1 MKRLVTILIGLL
13 SVITVN
19 AGDTLRVKTFQA
31 VGPVALQR
39 PLMVDSV
46 DFEGKTFDAA
56 SLLDMQG
63 SSFVS
68 QAEAISPVLPAEGQA
83 VSYLHQKSFN
93 LLSQSYAKAKVEV
106 LNTKDFRLFLDGQKC
121 GAEVTLE
128 PRQHQVLV
136 QYLSDTSDGDSIVVQ
151 VTTEQE
157 GALSVNLDGK
167 RPYTLS
173 DVTDGRRIS
182 GIELSPD
189 GKFLIAAHTTT
200 FPGGRTQ
207 STWQLLRL
215 KDRAV
220 MTETT
225 ERMAWFGL
233 TGHYYITRQG
243 ANGRTLITV
252 DPQTGQQTTTAAG
265 IPEGQFYVA
274 PQGDFLL
281 YMLQQEGPKRDA
293 QVYEIVEPD
302 DRQPGWRTRT
312 RLARYDLA
320 TATLQPL
327 TYGYHNV
334 YLQDISPDGRYLL
347 VMTSHSRLTQRPTTL
362 STLLQLDL
370 QTLRADTL
378 IRDDG
383 FIAGA
388 QYAPDGRQVVVIGSP
403 ECLGGIGKNV
413 PDDRIP
419 SMYDYQLYL
428 FNGQSWKPLTRDFN
442 PCVKSFWSKY
452 DEGVVYFTAEDLDFV
467 HLFRCNPKDGKIT
480 RIDVPEEMVNGV
492 SMAYSGPVLAFY
504 GEGASNGDR
513 LYVLDTKKQ
522 KSMLL
527 EDTNTDLLRDVELGE
542 CHPWNYVSE
551 RGDTI
556 YGRYY
561 LPPHF
566 DAAKRYPM
574 IVNYYGGCSPTSRNF
589 ESRYPQHA
597 YAAQGYVVYV
607 VNPSGATGF
616 GQEFSSRH
624 VNTAGEG
631 VAQDIIEGVRRFCR
645 EHTFVDEKKI
655 GCIGASYGGFMTQ
668 YLQTK
673 TDLFAAA
680 ISHAGISDHTS
691 YWGEGYWGYSYSE
704 VSMAESYPWTRKDLY
719 VDRSPLFNADKIHTP
734 LLFLH
739 GSADTNVP
747 FGESIQMFNALK
759 LLGRPTAFVVVD
771 GENHWVMDYQKRIK
785 WQNTIF
791 AWFARYLKDDPT
803 WWNALYPEKNL

>member
-68 QAEAISPVLPAEGQA
+68 QAEAISPVLPAESQA

-151 VTTEQE
+151 VATEQE

-233 TGHYYITRQG
+233 TGHYYIMRQG

-320 TATLQPL
+320 TGTLQPL

-513 LYVLDTKKQ
+513 LYVMDTKKQ